1 MSTEAN
7 YGSWLEK
14 YWVEDCDRFP
24 NVLKSPERVEAMRVA
39 LIEPDVEKQKELYQ
53 EVNRILMKEAMVIPL
68 WYDPALWTMH
78 TYVMDSAA
86 GGWVEAP
93 ERGFGKA
100 WLDK

>member
-1 MSTEAN
+1 MASEGN

-24 NVLKSPERVEAMRVA
+24 NVLKSPERIAAMNA
-39 LIEPDVEKQKELYQ
+39 AMAEPDIEKQRALYQ
-53 EVNRILMKEAMVIPL
+53 EVNRILMKEAIVIPL

-78 TYVMDSAA
+78 PYVMDSAA
-86 GGWVEAP
+86 GGWDDP
-93 ERGFGKA
+93 TERGFGKA